1 MKLIRFLRVISASF
15 TATNEPSTN
24 KNMQKTLLTIS
35 TFAATAM
42 LFSFCGNNATNQP
55 STANDSTSN
64 EVTIDKQVW
73 MSKNLNVDKFRN
85 GDLVPEAKTAGEWKA
100 YADAGEAAW
109 CYSDNDASN
118 GTKYGKLYNWYAVN
132 DPRGLAPK
140 GWHVPSDE
148 EWTVLTDYLGGAERA
163 GAKMKAKTDWLSDGN
178 GTNSSGFSGLP
189 GGYRNTN
196 GTFYNI
202 GAGGYWWSSTENSTT
217 NAWGRSQ
224 GYDNGNVNR
233 YNGNKGNGFSV
244 RCLRD

>member
-109 CYSDNDASN
+109 CYSDNYASN

-189 GGYRNTN
+189 GGYRSSN
-196 GTFYNI
+196 GTFDYI
-202 GAGGYWWSSTENSTT
+202 GLYGFWWSSTENYADG
-217 NAWGRSQ
+217 AWGRTLN
-224 GYDNGNVNR
+224 YFNGNVNR
-233 YNGNKGNGFSV
+233 DGSIKEDGLSV